1 MVQPGLA
8 PSEHFARA
16 RTAPTAGWPANPS
29 LSSLSWAPS
38 RMVRKYS
45 RIEVVAGF
53 LPENGL
59 GKIEGLK
66 AFLYRAL
73 RRLSCGSGPIAVGF
87 DSTVCQHEWAVLA
100 LQG

>member
-29 LSSLSWAPS
+29 LSSPSWAPS

-45 RIEVVAGF
+45 